1 MTHIEV
7 NPSSLRQT
15 ADQFEATAARLRALA
30 EDALQLTAGA
40 PSHDGQ
46 FGPKANALGAEAQ
59 AALASRADQL
69 EALSA
74 ELRARAEAF
83 EVADREWQAAMDRI
97 YRQTWPSLNQ
107 VGWGTSGLEP
117 PWWLV
122 ELVIGL
128 FPFGDAYDILKE
140 LFRLISQGEA
150 DELILLLALLGLAA
164 DAGWLDGVVP
174 DPVDAANAGL
184 ALLKGLVRQIPPGA
198 ARDAI
203 KETILAMF
211 KNADEGPR
219 FFAAL
224 FQLVK
229 NGNVLTAL
237 KENPRVLSAVMDSGP
252 EAMELLAKNEEVA
265 LALLKHQ
272 DVAIAL
278 FKNSRYFDE
287 IVQGGP
293 EAVEQ
298 LLKYGDDFAARY
310 LDAIP
315 ENGLAS
321 VKLLQGMEVSHL
333 AQGLGV
339 DMHVAGRLADTPADI
354 TIRELAAKE
363 VQDLLEDGVSP
374 LEAQLRIA
382 EKYDIGFYQAR
393 LSSGKQ
399 EVDVFIHSS
408 QWDELTPLQKDSARE
423 TLAKTFGV
431 EPDEVDF
438 YQELTP
444 KDLSEFGIPEGLYR
458 VPDPATSVPNGAIHF
473 GPDGAIDHPPLGDQQ
488 FIQDLEQELMEEF
501 GGP

>member
-1 MTHIEV
+1 MTLIRV
-7 NPSSLRQT
+7 DPSDLRQ
-15 ADQFEATAARLRALA
+15 
-30 EDALQLTAGA
+30 
-40 PSHDGQ
+40 
-46 FGPKANALGAEAQ
+46 
-59 AALASRADQL
+59 RADQL
-69 EALSA
+69 EAAAARLQALADEALELTASAPSHQGEFGPKAQGLGSEAQGALASRANQLS
-74 ELRARAEAF
+74 ELSTQLRAKAEAF
-83 EVADREWQAAMDRI
+83 EQADLRGEEAFASLGFSI
-97 YRQTWPSLNQ
+97 PPPGIPWPD
-107 VGWGTSGLEP
+107 WGDIL

-128 FPFGDAYDILKE
+128 FPFGDAYDILKQ
-140 LFRLISQGEA
+140 LGGLVTQGEL
-150 DELILLLALLGLAA
+150 DELVLLLSVLGLAA
-164 DAGWLDGVVP
+164 DAGWLDGVIP

-184 ALLKGLVRQIPPGA
+184 ALLKGLVKQIPPGPV
-198 ARDAI
+198 RDAI
-203 KETILAMF
+203 KETIVAMF

-224 FQLVK
+224 FQLVAH
-229 NGNVLTAL
+229 GEVLKVL
-237 KENPRVLSAVMDSGP
+237 KENPRAFAAVL
-252 EAMELLAKNEEVA
+252 EAGSESMEQLAKNEQVA
-265 LALLKHQ
+265 LAILKHE
-272 DVAIAL
+272 DVAVAL
-278 FKNSRYFDE
+278 FKNSQYLDE
-287 IVQGGP
+287 IIQGGP
-293 EAVEQ
+293 EAAEQ

-310 LDAIP
+310 LGEIP